1 MGLLV
6 KLKREVEEGDG
17 VGGGLLIDAEEWKV
31 FDVGDF
37 LGDLVDGGGGVAD
50 EVFGF
55 EGAVFAD
62 AEPGGVGF

>member
-1 MGLLV
+1 M
-6 KLKREVEEGDG
+6 EESDG
-17 VGGGLLIDAEEWKV
+17 IGGGLFIDAEEWKV

-55 EGAVFAD
+55 EVAVLAN
-62 AEPGGVGF
+62 AEPGSIGF